1 MTAWRPNGTPCDAF
15 ESYGDGE
22 TAVKGT
28 TAASAVQLHQPAASN
43 EFLAFA
49 VHAGAAAF
57 DELREAVARLG
68 RPNRPMRIL
77 SPGIGCLDR
86 SPPGPCADPC
96 PCRLLRIPREARR
109 LEDGEDDCI
118 TRPQADALL
127 AVARHAPASLRL
139 GAIQT
144 ERILVDGVRRLRA
157 KVETLRRLRNGFS
170 IGPCRARTH

>member
-1 MTAWRPNGTPCDAF
+1 MTAWRPNGTPCGVF
-15 ESYGDGE
+15 ESCGDGE
-22 TAVKGT
+22 TAVKGIGGSVAPT
-28 TAASAVQLHQPAASN
+28 SFWLLPSTSVLQRSMNCAKRSLVSAVPI
-43 EFLAFA
+43 
-49 VHAGAAAF
+49 
-57 DELREAVARLG
+57 
-68 RPNRPMRIL
+68 RPMRIL